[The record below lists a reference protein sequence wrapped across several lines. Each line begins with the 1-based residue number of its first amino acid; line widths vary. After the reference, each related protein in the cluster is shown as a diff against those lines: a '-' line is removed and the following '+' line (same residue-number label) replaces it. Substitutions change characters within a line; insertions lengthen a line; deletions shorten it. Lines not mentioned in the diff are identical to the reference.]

1 MESNLAALRLKPCP
15 FCGEPAML
23 QSVATY
29 PPAFR
34 AGCVECDCVLETYN
48 EVEVEAV
55 LTWNRRSSAAMPDL
69 AFQLFWAWTNH
80 PSEAFARKSWE
91 SSDAMSR
98 ASWERCARRGMN
110 YLQGVAD
117 EA

>member
-1 MESNLAALRLKPCP
+1 MENNDL
-15 FCGEPAML
+15 
-23 QSVATY
+23 
-29 PPAFR
+29 PPALPGSL
-34 AGCVECDCVLETYN
+34 AYGQSCMETA
-48 EVEVEAV
+48 E
-55 LTWNRRSSAAMPDL
+55 L

-80 PSEAFARKSWE
+80 PSEDAARKAWE

-98 ASWERCARRGMN
+98 ASWERVARCGMN